1 MKLITETS
9 WDISQ
14 LNEEKSGKDLYVVGI
29 FSSAEVKNANGRV
42 YPRQILERE
51 IEKFYNEKVKQ
62 KCAIGQLNHPNT
74 PEGDLEKAAILVE
87 QLEWKSNNVIGKAKV
102 LTTPSGQI
110 VRSLIN
116 DGVKIGISSR
126 GLGDVS
132 ESGIVEDTFNLLT
145 YDIVSNPSNIGSW
158 VNGIYEGTTFG
169 VDKDKERQI
178 KEAKEEYK
186 KKIWQVLENIEKN
199 I

>member
-1 MKLITETS
+1 MKLITEIS

-14 LNEEKSGKDLYVVGI
+14 LNEEKDEKNLYVVGI
-29 FSSAEVKNANGRV
+29 FSSAETKNANGRV

-51 IEKFYNEKVKQ
+51 IQRFMDEKVKQ
-62 KCAIGQLNHPNT
+62 KCALGQLNHPNT

-87 QLEWKSNNVIGKAKV
+87 DLQWKAHNVIGKAKV

-110 VRSLIN
+110 IRSLIN

-145 YDIVSNPSNIGSW
+145 YDIVSNPSNVGSW
-158 VNGIYEGTTFG
+158 VNGIYEGNSFG
-169 VDKDKERQI
+169 VDYTKEKAIR
-178 KEAKEEYK
+178 EAKKEFK
-186 KKIWQVLENIEKN
+186 KKIWQVLDDIEKN
-199 I
+199 L

>member
-1 MKLITETS
+1 MKLICEIS
-9 WDISQ
+9 YDINSI
-14 LNEEKSGKDLYVVGI
+14 NEKKDEKNLYVVGI

-87 QLEWKSNNVIGKAKV
+87 DLEWKSNNVMGRAKV

-110 VRSLIN
+110 VRNLIN

-158 VNGIYEGTTFG
+158 INGIYEGNTFG
-169 VDKDKERQI
+169 IDKDKEKQI